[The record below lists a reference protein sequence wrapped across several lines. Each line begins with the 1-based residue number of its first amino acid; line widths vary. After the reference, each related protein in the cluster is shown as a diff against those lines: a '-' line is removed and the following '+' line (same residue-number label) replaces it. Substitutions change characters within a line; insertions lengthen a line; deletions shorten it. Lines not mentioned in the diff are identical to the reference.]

1 MGWIDTF
8 IRRPVLTWMLTLSLV
23 VFGVLGFTRLGVD
36 QYPKMEIP
44 RINVLAIMEGASPE
58 VMEEDVTELLEEQ
71 LNTIE
76 GVKKLTSKSKQGQ
89 TSISI
94 EFEIGE
100 DLDRAAQ
107 DVRDRVDRARFD
119 LPKEVEPPIV
129 QKLDMSGFPVMWAP
143 IMTERPAVEASEYVK
158 DFIKPRVETVSG
170 VAGIEIFGREERQM
184 RIWMDGEAL
193 RARGLAAVD
202 VIGAIRREH
211 VERPGGIVEGKNI
224 EFSVKT
230 DAEYGSVSELAQM
243 VIAYVDG
250 APVRLGDV
258 ARVEDGAEDQR
269 SFARY
274 DGKPAVGIGVIKQSD
289 GNTVAIVDE
298 ILRRM
303 REMEPLMPAD
313 MKFKFG
319 DGVADFSRSIKE
331 SVEEAI
337 FSLWFGALLAT
348 LTVLV
353 FLRRFRPT
361 LVVGLAI
368 PISLITTFGFMWMFD
383 YTLNTMTLLALTLA
397 VGVVIDDAIVVL
409 ENIERHRENG
419 EEPREAASKGAR
431 EIAFAATAAT
441 VSVAAVF
448 IPVVFVEGMIGNF
461 LGEFGATVAIAVLL
475 SLVVA
480 LTLTPMLAARIP
492 APKEREHGS
501 IYHVFERWFV
511 ALETQYKRVLEW
523 TLGHRIKTVAIALLS
538 LPLSCVMAG
547 NLGGEMFPPADVGR
561 MFVAMETPPGTTPAA
576 ALALMKQNEEI
587 ILGLPEVA
595 GVFAG
600 VGFSGPDGGSDPTRG
615 IMFVMLKN
623 LKERERHVSDIVPE
637 AREKLGKIPGQVVRI
652 SDMSGMMMSSDRGEF
667 EVELQGNLPI
677 QELAALGNR
686 FVEGL
691 RAKGGFVDLD
701 QSLKLGRPELRVIPD
716 RERAAAL
723 GVDADQLAT
732 TVNLMIG
739 GMDVATYNEGG
750 NRYDVRARLESED
763 RRDPESILGLY
774 VRTRQGDTVE
784 LRNLV
789 RVERGAAPSAIT
801 RVNQQRAV
809 AISANLEGKD
819 LQQAL
824 ADATALAAELL
835 PESVKML
842 PSGGT
847 EEMVKSGT
855 QLAFALGL
863 GILVI
868 YMVLAAQFESLVHP
882 LTVMLALPLAMVGA
896 LSGLEFFDTLHEL
909 DLIHKPGMT
918 LNLFSL
924 IGIILLMGLVT
935 KNSILL
941 VDYANQLRAQGMDK
955 LEAIRTAA
963 PVRMRPVLM
972 TATAMIFGALPS
984 ALGIGPGAES
994 RAPMAVAAVAG
1005 MISSTV
1011 LTLIVVPVFYL
1022 GLDDLAAWLRR
1033 KVWRE
1038 SPAETDARDAIAP
1051 PRRDPRPA

>member
-274 DGKPAVGIGVIKQSD
+274 DGKPAVGICVIKQSD

-461 LGEFGATVAIAVLL
+461 LGEFGATVAIAVDRK
-475 SLVVA
+475 SVV
-480 LTLTPMLAARIP
+480 
-492 APKEREHGS
+492 
-501 IYHVFERWFV
+501 
-511 ALETQYKRVLEW
+511 
-523 TLGHRIKTVAIALLS
+523 
-538 LPLSCVMAG
+538 
-547 NLGGEMFPPADVGR
+547 
-561 MFVAMETPPGTTPAA
+561 
-576 ALALMKQNEEI
+576 
-587 ILGLPEVA
+587 
-595 GVFAG
+595 
-600 VGFSGPDGGSDPTRG
+600 
-615 IMFVMLKN
+615 
-623 LKERERHVSDIVPE
+623 
-637 AREKLGKIPGQVVRI
+637 
-652 SDMSGMMMSSDRGEF
+652 
-667 EVELQGNLPI
+667 
-677 QELAALGNR
+677 
-686 FVEGL
+686 
-691 RAKGGFVDLD
+691 
-701 QSLKLGRPELRVIPD
+701 
-716 RERAAAL
+716 
-723 GVDADQLAT
+723 
-732 TVNLMIG
+732 
-739 GMDVATYNEGG
+739 
-750 NRYDVRARLESED
+750 
-763 RRDPESILGLY
+763 
-774 VRTRQGDTVE
+774 
-784 LRNLV
+784 
-789 RVERGAAPSAIT
+789 
-801 RVNQQRAV
+801 
-809 AISANLEGKD
+809 
-819 LQQAL
+819 
-824 ADATALAAELL
+824 
-835 PESVKML
+835 
-842 PSGGT
+842 
-847 EEMVKSGT
+847 
-855 QLAFALGL
+855 
-863 GILVI
+863 
-868 YMVLAAQFESLVHP
+868 
-882 LTVMLALPLAMVGA
+882 
-896 LSGLEFFDTLHEL
+896 
-909 DLIHKPGMT
+909 
-918 LNLFSL
+918 
-924 IGIILLMGLVT
+924 
-935 KNSILL
+935 
-941 VDYANQLRAQGMDK
+941 
-955 LEAIRTAA
+955 
-963 PVRMRPVLM
+963 
-972 TATAMIFGALPS
+972 
-984 ALGIGPGAES
+984 
-994 RAPMAVAAVAG
+994 
-1005 MISSTV
+1005 
-1011 LTLIVVPVFYL
+1011 
-1022 GLDDLAAWLRR
+1022 
-1033 KVWRE
+1033 
-1038 SPAETDARDAIAP
+1038 
-1051 PRRDPRPA
+1051 

>member
-1 MGWIDTF
+1 MRWIDIF
-8 IRRPVLTWMLTLSLV
+8 IQRPVLTWMLTLSLV

-44 RINVLAIMEGASPE
+44 RVNVAAVMEGASPE
-58 VMEEDVTELLEEQ
+58 VMEEDVTEVLEEQ

-76 GVKKLTSKSKQGQ
+76 GVKKLTSKSKQGMS
-89 TSISI
+89 SISI

-107 DVRDRVDRARFD
+107 DVRDRVDRARWD
-119 LPKEVEPPIV
+119 LPKEVEPPVV
-129 QKLDMSGFPVMWAP
+129 QKLDVSGFPVMWAP
-143 IMTERPAVEASEYVK
+143 IMTERPAVEASEYVN

-170 VAGIEIFGREERQM
+170 VAGIEIFGREERQI
-184 RIWMDGEAL
+184 RIWVDGEAL

-202 VIGAIRREH
+202 VISAVRREH
-211 VERPGGIVEGKNI
+211 LERPGGIVEGDNI
-224 EFSVKT
+224 EFTVKT
-230 DAEYGSVSELAQM
+230 DAEYASVAELGQM

-274 DGKPAVGIGVIKQSD
+274 DGRPAVGIGVIKQSD

-303 REMEPLMPAD
+303 RAMQPLMPPD
-313 MKFKFG
+313 MQFKFG
-319 DGVADFSRSIKE
+319 DGVADFSRSIRE
-331 SVEEAI
+331 SVAEAI

-348 LTVLV
+348 LTVFV

-368 PISLITTFGFMWMFD
+368 PVSLITTFGFMWAFD
-383 YTLNTMTLLALTLA
+383 YTLNTMTLLGLTLA

-409 ENIERHRENG
+409 ENIERHREQG
-419 EEPREAASKGAR
+419 EAPREAASKGAR

-441 VSVAAVF
+441 ISVAAVF
-448 IPVVFVEGMIGNF
+448 VPVVFVEGMIGNF

-492 APKEREHGS
+492 APKERERGG
-501 IYHVFERWFV
+501 IYDRLEHWFQALEDRYRRALDWTLQHRVKTALV
-511 ALETQYKRVLEW
+511 ALS
-523 TLGHRIKTVAIALLS
+523 S
-538 LPLSCVMAG
+538 LPLSLFMAG

-561 MFVAMETPPGTTPAA
+561 MFVAMETPPGTTPTAS
-576 ALALMKQNEEI
+576 LALMKQNEEI
-587 ILGLPEVA
+587 VLGLPEVA

-600 VGFSGPDGGSDPTRG
+600 VGFSGPDGGADPTRG

-623 LKERERHVSDIVPE
+623 MKERERGVHEVIAE
-637 AREKLGKIPGQVVRI
+637 AREKLSAIPGETIRI
-652 SDMSGMMMSSDRGEF
+652 SDMSGMMMSSDRGQF
-667 EVELQGNLPI
+667 EVELQGNLGI
-677 QELAALGNR
+677 HELAALGDR
-686 FVEGL
+686 YVEAL

-701 QSLKLGRPELRVIPD
+701 QSLKLGRPEVRVIPD
-716 RERAAAL
+716 REKASAL
-723 GVDADQLAT
+723 GIDAEQLAI
-732 TVNLMIG
+732 TVNAMIG
-739 GMDVATYNEGG
+739 GMDIATYNEGG
-750 NRYDVRARLESED
+750 NRYDIRVRLDSKD
-763 RRDPESILGLY
+763 RMDPEAILGLY

-809 AISANLEGKD
+809 TISANLDGKD
-819 LQQAL
+819 LQAAL
-824 ADATALAAELL
+824 ADAREVAAELL
-835 PESVKML
+835 PEGVKMF
-842 PSGGT
+842 PAGGT
-847 EEMVKSGT
+847 EEMVKSSQ
-855 QLAFALGL
+855 QLVFALGL

-896 LSGLEFFDTLHEL
+896 LGGLEFFDTLHEL
-909 DLIHKPGMT
+909 GVLHKPGMT

-941 VDYANQLRAQGMDK
+941 VDYANQLRERGMDK
-955 LEAIRTAA
+955 LTAIRTAA

-972 TATAMIFGALPS
+972 TAIAMIFGALPS
-984 ALGIGPGAES
+984 ALGIGPGAET

-1011 LTLIVVPVFYL
+1011 LTLLVVPVFYL

-1033 KVWRE
+1033 KLWGSEPVAT
-1038 SPAETDARDAIAP
+1038 PARDAVAP
-1051 PRRDPRPA
+1051 QGGPATA

>member
-1 MGWIDTF
+1 
-8 IRRPVLTWMLTLSLV
+8 V
-23 VFGVLGFTRLGVD
+23 
-36 QYPKMEIP
+36 
-44 RINVLAIMEGASPE
+44 
-58 VMEEDVTELLEEQ
+58 
-71 LNTIE
+71 
-76 GVKKLTSKSKQGQ
+76 
-89 TSISI
+89 
-94 EFEIGE
+94 
-100 DLDRAAQ
+100 
-107 DVRDRVDRARFD
+107 
-119 LPKEVEPPIV
+119 
-129 QKLDMSGFPVMWAP
+129 
-143 IMTERPAVEASEYVK
+143 
-158 DFIKPRVETVSG
+158 KPRVETVSG
-170 VAGIEIFGREERQM
+170 VAGIEIFGREERQI
-184 RIWMDGEAL
+184 RIWVDGEAL

-202 VIGAIRREH
+202 VISAIRREH
-211 VERPGGIVEGKNI
+211 VERPGGIVEGPSI

-230 DAEYGSVSELAQM
+230 DAEYRSVAQLATM

-274 DGKPAVGIGVIKQSD
+274 DGHPAVGIGVIKQSD

-303 REMEPLMPAD
+303 HEMAPLMPGD

-319 DGVADFSRSIKE
+319 DGVADFSRSIRE
-331 SVEEAI
+331 SVAEAI

-348 LTVLV
+348 LTVFV

-383 YTLNTMTLLALTLA
+383 YTLNTMTLLGLTLA

-419 EEPREAASKGAR
+419 EPPREAASKGAR

-441 VSVAAVF
+441 ISVAAVF
-448 IPVVFVEGMIGNF
+448 IPVVFVDGMIGNF

-492 APKEREHGS
+492 EPKERSHGS
-501 IYHVFERWFV
+501 IYNVFERWFV
-511 ALETQYKRVLEW
+511 ALEQRYRAILDW
-523 TLGHRIKTVAIALLS
+523 TLQHRMKTVLVALMS
-538 LPLSCVMAG
+538 LPLSILMVR

-561 MFVAMETPPGTTPAA
+561 FFVAMETPPGTTPAA
-576 ALALMKQNEEI
+576 GLAMMKQNEAI
-587 ILGLPEVA
+587 VLALPEVA
-595 GVFAG
+595 GAFSG
-600 VGFSGPDGGSDPTRG
+600 VGFSGPDGGADPTRG

-623 LKERERHVSDIVPE
+623 MKERERGVHEIIAE
-637 AREKLGKIPGQVVRI
+637 AREKLSAIPGEKVRI
-652 SDMSGMMMSSDRGEF
+652 SDMSGMMMSSDRGQF

-677 QELAALGNR
+677 QDLASLGER

-716 RERAAAL
+716 REKAAAL
-723 GVDADQLAT
+723 GIDADQLAT
-732 TVNLMIG
+732 TVNAMIG
-739 GMDVATYNEGG
+739 GMDVATYSEGG
-750 NRYDVRARLESED
+750 NRYDIRVRLETKD
-763 RRDPESILGLY
+763 RMDPEAILGLY

-789 RVERGAAPSAIT
+789 RVERGAAPSAIS

-809 AISANLEGKD
+809 TVSANLDGKD
-819 LQQAL
+819 LQAAL
-824 ADATALAAELL
+824 ADANAVAADLL
-835 PESVKML
+835 PEGVKMF
-842 PSGGT
+842 PAGGT
-847 EEMVKSGT
+847 EEMVKSGQ
-855 QLAFALGL
+855 QLFFALGL

-896 LSGLEFFDTLHEL
+896 LGGLEFFDTLDEL
-909 DLIHKPGMT
+909 GVLHKPGMT

-941 VDYANQLRAQGMDK
+941 VDYANQLRERGMDK
-955 LEAIRTAA
+955 LTAIRTAA

-972 TATAMIFGALPS
+972 TAIAMIFGALPS
-984 ALGIGPGAES
+984 ALGIGPGAET

-1005 MISSTV
+1005 MLSSTV

-1022 GLDDLAAWLRR
+1022 GLDDLAERVR
-1033 KVWRE
+1033 GMIWRPKKAE
-1038 SPAETDARDAIAP
+1038 PAAVVP
-1051 PRRDPRPA
+1051 QPRHDPATA